1 MTRSVA
7 AVERRVIPQQ
17 GAVRPHHPKGP
28 PMTFTSYLIT
38 QHQRLIALL
47 GAGAIAVGAMIA
59 TAAAADAAP
68 ISEGTIKSECKA
80 AGGTYTTYPGS
91 KKKGTV
97 RISSCTYK
105 DINRRHVRR

>member
-1 MTRSVA
+1 
-7 AVERRVIPQQ
+7 
-17 GAVRPHHPKGP
+17 
-28 PMTFTSYLIT
+28 MTFTSYLIT

-105 DINRRHVRR
+105 DINGDTYVDDYYGGEYAGTSSTGPA